1 MIFFVFGP
9 GKPIQHSHG
18 PQAVLWQA
26 HDGNDKAK
34 QEKKLCPT
42 RVNVTE
48 LRVVGKDLPTST
60 AIQMQSYGKTKQTTP
75 HLGNRIFLANRKQN
89 QFVFYIV
96 ICVSESTP
104 ITCGLYR
111 NRTR

>member
-1 MIFFVFGP
+1 MFGP

-60 AIQMQSYGKTKQTTP
+60 AIQMQSYGKTKPTIH
-75 HLGNRIFLANRKQN
+75 HLGNHFCFANRKQN
-89 QFVFYIV
+89 RFVFYIV

-111 NRTR
+111 NRTS